1 MSSKDSGLKR
11 VSNPPFK
18 PFIDY
23 RIGDYNTF
31 RKVMLG
37 LIKKNALL
45 GRAPVP
51 KSDKKDYGA
60 ALVDMWAYLC
70 DILTYYQERIATESF
85 LRTSRLEE
93 SIIELLYLVDYLPQR
108 GRSAFTLVRFIANE
122 KTVPPPSPSS
132 SPLME
137 SAVIIPKGFK
147 IRSVPAKGQEAI
159 IFETDEPSVISSDHN
174 LMKLDGWRTSYKIEQ
189 GTTRLFLDKIYP
201 ELNVGDLVM
210 ISDDKN
216 IDVVRI
222 VKKVDKD
229 GKSQIAWAEEK
240 ALSSDYYLSKTRIQ
254 KFVQLVRPFGYNAP
268 PSILSNVELT
278 LYTKKSDADGDEDNS
293 NNSNNT
299 GENREPVSQRLVQLV
314 DVSDRAIASAT
325 SDENGKLT
333 FRALT
338 PGTYRFLIARSGIM
352 REESQIHPITTIS
365 SNRFQLLPGFEFRFD
380 AELVFGVE
388 ALQPVTD
395 IFKQF
400 IQQLRENLLAER
412 GSNIA
417 GSNPFLSDILENID
431 KGTDSDLRPGLNLTP
446 QEPFSFDPVN
456 EDILTTKVYLDKVYG
471 NIKQGSFVILSKDDP
486 SNQIDESRQLFKI
499 SHTGQMFHAK
509 YGIGG
514 NASFINLKTIDG
526 KKDEDEQKLIFCWED
541 ILEELKEEG
550 EGEGEGEGPRIQT
563 TKLIDFINLINNDI
577 HALDPKTDRPIK
589 IDNEEAIQITDKNQ
603 KNVYRIKLDK
613 EKDKATLF
621 KNDEKLL
628 DFIVKVENVEAGMG
642 GGEEADTNKKTN
654 LYANKIESGLYN
666 IRNTLIFTNPVME
679 IGVDPRYAS
688 QETTDEYAENIT
700 LEGMHTGL
708 KSGVFLAIADNTS
721 IIQGTVVDSNL
732 NPLEGYRVAVYR
744 IQKHE
749 GSTTTSSSSSTVSM
763 TAPPIEVIFQ
773 YTNAKGSFT
782 FDDLRSDSYLL
793 SLSLPLEKYWSIFV
807 DHIFEEGGKNS
818 RHNHDDNSQETEKRE
833 IINGL
838 RSLENKG
845 IVSSSSSEPDS
856 NKRPIEDIDKD
867 EDKEHRPAEVAKHHL
882 EAFLKIIEVIR
893 SKVITSK
900 EEEEK
905 EEKTKFAD
913 LESRFTVYIIDIL
926 DVISEIETSVKD
938 KILPLIE
945 AGSIETLAAAS
956 SSSSVYLL
964 NSSLVDSINI
974 IEQEAEPK
982 LEELKAEA
990 QQVLDRLTNER
1001 SSPSVSSVK
1010 EFTETTIPR
1019 MVSILEEILIIVKES
1034 LQSPFRSTIY
1044 QNNERLLGVTKT
1056 LNLESN
1062 TGKNITMAFNVRDK
1076 LTYVESML
1084 QHSKFQ
1090 VTKIAGEPTFSEG
1103 KTNLSLDPPLK
1114 YRYVKGFAEIYGN
1127 IVPASHGET
1136 VKDEILGSGDASA
1149 IHQEFTLRRGPISYV
1164 SSPLSPNGVK
1174 STLKVI
1180 VNDIQWQERD
1190 DFLNSS
1196 PNDHHYV
1203 TSLNENGSIKITFG
1217 DGIRG
1222 STLPTGVD
1230 NIHGQYRV
1238 GMGFKGNLQP
1248 NTPVVP
1254 QENNPAIKSVS
1265 IPAGSYGG
1273 AEKIL
1278 TQQKRDYRPRILTL
1292 GRAVSLED
1300 YSNIATIFG
1309 EISKA
1314 RAYMIMKDGLETVV
1328 LIVAGQ
1334 RGRVVGSA
1342 LQMELQAYM
1351 DERRD
1356 IGIPLEIESFVPV
1369 PVDIVVEVKVNDSY
1383 RRSKVVSNIQTR
1395 LGPGIPYDSY
1405 RNSGGNNNKEEE
1417 ATYQGSTSGREGNEN
1432 EGFGHYYINS
1442 LFSFER
1448 LNFGQEVTLNEVYA
1462 IVETVPGVDF
1472 AVVTKFCRRGS
1483 DEGAATAVQE
1493 IISANH
1499 NEILQCEN
1507 DPLDPIKGTIRV
1519 IAQGGVVEL

>member
-1 MSSKDSGLKR
+1 MSSKGSGLKKI
-11 VSNPPFK
+11 SNPPFK
-18 PFIDY
+18 SLIDY

-31 RKVMLG
+31 RKVMLS

-45 GRAPVP
+45 GRASIP
-51 KSDKKDYGA
+51 KSNKKDYGT

-93 SIIELLYLVDYLPQR
+93 SIIELLYLVDYLPQT
-108 GRSAFTLVRFIANE
+108 GRSASTLVRFIANE
-122 KTVPPPSPSS
+122 KTIPPSPSS

-159 IFETDEPSVISSDHN
+159 IFETDERLVISSDHN

-189 GTTRLFLDKIYP
+189 GTTQLFLDKIYP

-229 GKSQIAWAEEK
+229 GKSQITWAEEK
-240 ALSSDYYLSKTRIQ
+240 ALNSDYYLSKTRIQ

-299 GENREPVSQRLVQLV
+299 GENRVPVSQRLVQLV

-325 SDENGKLT
+325 SDENGRLT

-338 PGTYRFLIARSGIM
+338 PGTYRFLIARSGTM
-352 REESQIHPITTIS
+352 KEESQIHPITTIS
-365 SNRFQLLPGFEFRFD
+365 TNRFQLLPGFEFRFD
-380 AELVFGVE
+380 AELEFGVK

-400 IQQLRENLLAER
+400 LQLLRDNLLAEK

-417 GSNPFLSDILENID
+417 SSNPFLSDILENID

-446 QEPFSFDPVN
+446 KESFSFDPVN
-456 EDILTTKVYLDKVYG
+456 EDILTTEVYLDKVFG
-471 NIKQGSFVILSKDDP
+471 NIKQGTFVILSKDDP
-486 SNQIDESRQLFKI
+486 SDQIDTSKQLFKI
-499 SHTGQMFHAK
+499 SHTGQMFYAK
-509 YGIGG
+509 YGMGG
-514 NASFINLKTIDG
+514 NASIINLETIDG
-526 KKDEDEQKLIFCWED
+526 KKGEDEDEQKLIFCWEK
-541 ILEELKEEG
+541 ILEELEKEKEEG
-550 EGEGEGEGPRIQT
+550 EGEVPPET
-563 TKLIDFINLINNDI
+563 KKLIDFINNDI
-577 HALDPKTDRPIK
+577 HALDPITDRPIK
-589 IDNEEAIQITDKNQ
+589 IENEETIQITDQHQ
-603 KNVYRIKLDK
+603 KNVYRIKLN
-613 EKDKATLF
+613 EKDKKATLF
-621 KNDEKLL
+621 KNDKKLL
-628 DFIVKVENVEAGMG
+628 DFRADEGGAGTA
-642 GGEEADTNKKTN
+642 GGEEETDTNKKTN
-654 LYANKIESGLYN
+654 LYANKIESGFYK

-679 IGVDPRYAS
+679 IGVDLRYAAP
-688 QETTDEYAENIT
+688 EIVRRDAENIT

-708 KSGVFLAIADNTS
+708 KSGAFLAIADNTS

-732 NPLEGYRVAVYR
+732 NPLEGYVIAVYR
-744 IQKHE
+744 IQTNQA
-749 GSTTTSSSSSTVSM
+749 STTTTRTTSSSSVSM
-763 TAPPIEVIFQ
+763 AAPPIEVDCQ
-773 YTNAKGSFT
+773 HTNAKGSFI
-782 FDDLRSDSYLL
+782 FDDLRSDSYILT
-793 SLSLPLEKYWSIFV
+793 LSLPLEKYWLLFV
-807 DHIFEEGGKNS
+807 DHIFGGGGKNN
-818 RHNHDDNSQETEKRE
+818 RHNHGNNIQEKEKRE
-833 IINGL
+833 IINAL
-838 RSLENKG
+838 RSLEN
-845 IVSSSSSEPDS
+845 SSAAGRCG
-856 NKRPIEDIDKD
+856 NNNNNNRRP
-867 EDKEHRPAEVAKHHL
+867 EDKETDHHDPVEVAKHHL
-882 EAFLKIIEVIR
+882 GAFLNITEILKQKGQEVL
-893 SKVITSK
+893 
-900 EEEEK
+900 E
-905 EEKTKFAD
+905 FPN
-913 LESRFTVYIIDIL
+913 LESRFTAYITDIL
-926 DVISEIETSVKD
+926 GIVLEIKMSVKD
-938 KILPLIE
+938 VIENKISRLIE
-945 AGSIETLAAAS
+945 AGSIETLAAPS
-956 SSSSVYLL
+956 SSSSSSSSLPLL
-964 NSSLVDSINI
+964 NRSLAEIIEIIDKI
-974 IEQEAEPK
+974 IEQEPEEPEPK
-982 LEELKAEA
+982 LVELKSKA
-990 QQVLDRLTNER
+990 QQVLDRLPNER
-1001 SSPSVSSVK
+1001 LSPSISFVK
-1010 EFTETTIPR
+1010 EFAEKTIPR
-1019 MVSILEEILIIVKES
+1019 MVSLLEEILIIVKES
-1034 LQSPFRSTIY
+1034 LQSPFRATIY

-1062 TGKNITMAFNVRDK
+1062 TGKNIAMTFNIRDK
-1076 LTYVESML
+1076 LTYIESML

-1090 VTKIAGEPTFSEG
+1090 VTKIAGDPTFSEG

-1114 YRYVKGFAEIYGN
+1114 YHYVKGFAEIYGN

-1136 VKDEILGSGDASA
+1136 VKDEVLGSGDAAA
-1149 IHQEFTLRRGPISYV
+1149 IRQEFTLRKGPISYV
-1164 SSPLSPNGVK
+1164 PSPLSPNGVK

-1230 NIHGQYRV
+1230 NIHAQYRV

-1248 NTPVVP
+1248 NTPLVP

-1278 TQQKRDYRPRILTL
+1278 TQQKRNYRPHILTL

-1300 YSNIATIFG
+1300 YSNIATTFG

-1342 LQMELQAYM
+1342 LQVELQAYM

-1356 IGIPLEIESFVPV
+1356 ISIPLEIESFVPV

-1395 LGPGIPYDSY
+1395 LGPGIRYDSY
-1405 RNSGGNNNKEEE
+1405 RNSGENNNKEEE
-1417 ATYQGSTSGREGNEN
+1417 TTHQGSTSGREGNEN
-1432 EGFGHYYINS
+1432 QGFSHYYSNS

-1462 IVETVPGVDF
+1462 IVENVPGVDF
-1472 AVVTKFCRRGS
+1472 AVVTKFCRRSG
-1483 DEGAATAVQE
+1483 DEGTTTAVQE

-1519 IAQGGVVEL
+1519 IPQGGVEL

>member
-45 GRAPVP
+45 GRASVP

-108 GRSAFTLVRFIANE
+108 GRSASTLVRFVANE
-122 KTVPPPSPSS
+122 KTVPPSPS
-132 SPLME
+132 ME

-159 IFETDEPSVISSDHN
+159 IFETDEPLVISSDHN

-189 GTTRLFLDKIYP
+189 GTTQLFLDKIYP

-229 GKSQIAWAEEK
+229 GKSQITWAEDK
-240 ALSSDYYLSKTRIQ
+240 GLKSDYYLPKTRIQ
-254 KFVQLVRPFGYNAP
+254 KFVQLVRPFGYDAP

-325 SDENGKLT
+325 SNENGKLT

-338 PGTYRFLIARSGIM
+338 PGTYRFLIARSGSM
-352 REESQIHPITTIS
+352 KEESQIHPITTIS
-365 SNRFQLLPGFEFRFD
+365 TNRFQLQDGFEYWFD
-380 AELVFGVE
+380 AELEFGVK

-400 IQQLRENLLAER
+400 LQLLRENLLAEK
-412 GSNIA
+412 GPNTA
-417 GSNPFLSDILENID
+417 GINPFLSDILENID

-446 QEPFSFDPVN
+446 TESFSFDPVN
-456 EDILTTKVYLDKVYG
+456 GDILTAEVYLDEVYG

-486 SNQIDESRQLFKI
+486 SDQIDVPSQLFKI
-499 SHTGQMFHAK
+499 SHTDQKFHAK
-509 YGIGG
+509 YGIGR
-514 NASFINLKTIDG
+514 NASIINLETIDG
-526 KKDEDEQKLIFCWED
+526 KED
-541 ILEELKEEG
+541 
-550 EGEGEGEGPRIQT
+550 
-563 TKLIDFINLINNDI
+563 
-577 HALDPKTDRPIK
+577 
-589 IDNEEAIQITDKNQ
+589 
-603 KNVYRIKLDK
+603 V
-613 EKDKATLF
+613 
-621 KNDEKLL
+621 
-628 DFIVKVENVEAGMG
+628 
-642 GGEEADTNKKTN
+642 
-654 LYANKIESGLYN
+654 ANKIKSGIYK
-666 IRNTLIFTNPVME
+666 IRNTVIFTNPVME
-679 IGVDPRYAS
+679 IGVDLRYAAPEIV
-688 QETTDEYAENIT
+688 QRDAENIT

-708 KSGVFLAIADNTS
+708 KSGAFLAIADNTS

-732 NPLEGYRVAVYR
+732 NPLEGYIVAVYR
-744 IQKHE
+744 IQKNQA
-749 GSTTTSSSSSTVSM
+749 STTTTRTTSSSSSVSM
-763 TAPPIEVIFQ
+763 PAPPIEVDCQ
-773 YTNAKGSFT
+773 HTNAKGSFI
-782 FDDLRSDSYLL
+782 FDDLRSDSYIL
-793 SLSLPLEKYWSIFV
+793 SLSLPLEKYWLVFV
-807 DHIFEEGGKNS
+807 DHIFEGEGGGKNN
-818 RHNHDDNSQETEKRE
+818 RHNHGNNLQEKEKRE
-833 IINGL
+833 IINIL
-838 RSLENKG
+838 RSLEN
-845 IVSSSSSEPDS
+845 SSAAAGRCGNNNNNRLP
-856 NKRPIEDIDKD
+856 
-867 EDKEHRPAEVAKHHL
+867 EDKETDHHDAVEVARHHL
-882 EAFLKIIEVIR
+882 EAFLNIIEILKQKGQEVLQ
-893 SKVITSK
+893 
-900 EEEEK
+900 
-905 EEKTKFAD
+905 FPN
-913 LESRFTVYIIDIL
+913 LESRFTAYITDIL
-926 DVISEIETSVKD
+926 GVVLEIKTSVKD
-938 KILPLIE
+938 VIDRISRLIE
-945 AGSIETLAAAS
+945 AGSNETLAAPPPS
-956 SSSSVYLL
+956 SSSSVPLL
-964 NSSLVDSINI
+964 NRSLAEIIEIIDKI
-974 IEQEAEPK
+974 IEQEPEEPEPT
-982 LEELKAEA
+982 LDELKSKA
-990 QQVLDRLTNER
+990 QQVLDRLPNEKL
-1001 SSPSVSSVK
+1001 SPSISFVK
-1010 EFTETTIPR
+1010 EFAEKTIPR
-1019 MVSILEEILIIVKES
+1019 MVSLLEEILIIVRES
-1034 LQSPFRSTIY
+1034 LQSPFRATIY

-1062 TGKNITMAFNVRDK
+1062 TGKNIAMTFNIRDK

-1090 VTKIAGEPTFSEG
+1090 VTKIAGDPTFSEG

-1114 YRYVKGFAEIYGN
+1114 YHYVKGFAEIYGN

-1136 VKDEILGSGDASA
+1136 VKDEILGSGDAAA
-1149 IHQEFTLRRGPISYV
+1149 IHQEFTLRKGPISYV
-1164 SSPLSPNGVK
+1164 PSPLSPNGVK

-1203 TSLNENGSIKITFG
+1203 ISLNENGSIKITFG

-1230 NIHGQYRV
+1230 NIHAQYRV

-1278 TQQKRDYRPRILTL
+1278 SQQKRNYRPHILTL
-1292 GRAVSLED
+1292 GRAISLED
-1300 YSNIATIFG
+1300 YSNIATTFG

-1395 LGPGIPYDSY
+1395 LGPGIRYDSY
-1405 RNSGGNNNKEEE
+1405 RNSGENNNKEEE
-1417 ATYQGSTSGREGNEN
+1417 AIYQGSTSGREGNEN
-1432 EGFGHYYINS
+1432 QGFSHYHINS

-1472 AVVTKFCRRGS
+1472 AVVTKFCRRSG

-1493 IISANH
+1493 IITANH

-1519 IAQGGVVEL
+1519 IAQGGVEL